1 MASVTSLLTEG
12 GLVLP
17 LWDHGWEEPARPG
30 QTRAYS
36 STAPFLASIPTRT
49 DLAPRNVVF
58 NPNLAAF
65 LQREMSRIFA
75 DTADRPN
82 LPADARIEIEHRWK
96 GVEEA
101 AVDRSGWKEVH
112 ISGVLQAACRVVLA
126 ARNYVGR
133 LRPGPA
139 SSNAPATDDRSTW
152 IIDPEMWGQHGV
164 RSFYSPLFSHGQ
176 LYVRLG
182 LGR

>member
-49 DLAPRNVVF
+49 DLVPRNVVF

-82 LPADARIEIEHRWK
+82 LPADARIEIEHGWK
-96 GVEEA
+96 RVEKA
-101 AVDRSGWKEVH
+101 AIDRSGWREVY
-112 ISGVLQAACRVVLA
+112 ISHVLQVACEVILE

-133 LRPGPA
+133 LCPGPA
-139 SSNAPATDDRSTW
+139 SSNAPATDDRSNW
-152 IIDPEMWGQHGV
+152 ITDFEMWGQHEV
-164 RSFYSPLFSHGQ
+164 RFFIPRYFLMG
-176 LYVRLG
+176 RLHERFG